1 MTHIQLWNGDVCQ
14 LEVDAIVSPATPS
27 LWMSSG
33 VAEALKAAAGEEVE
47 LAAVRQQPVS
57 VGDAVVTPAGRLAAR
72 LMIHAVS
79 LDRDRRTDGAA
90 IESAIRSV
98 FDRAREHEVS
108 TLAMPVLG
116 SNVGGFPLDATARI
130 TVATVR
136 DELHRSPGI
145 DRVVLAMRGIGVYTA
160 FERALTAPVGIDIVA
175 GQAAP
180 VGIDIVPDPVP
191 DARLGV
197 DRELRA

>member
-14 LEVDAIVSPATPS
+14 LEVDAIVSPAIPS

-33 VAEALKAAAGEEVE
+33 VAEALKATAGEEVE
-47 LAAVRQQPVS
+47 LAAVRQVPVS

-72 LMIHAVS
+72 LLIHAVS
-79 LDRDRRTDGAA
+79 LDRDRRTNGAA
-90 IESAIRSV
+90 LESAIRSV

-145 DRVVLAMRGIGVYTA
+145 DRVVLAMRGIAVYAA
-160 FERALTAPVGIDIVA
+160 FERALTAPVGIDIVSRP
-175 GQAAP
+175 AAQ

-191 DARLGV
+191 EARLGA
-197 DRELRA
+197 DREMPA